1 MNCEHVQKV
10 LDAYLDRELDASTHA
25 ELAQHLL
32 GCPACAA
39 LQARRETLATALR
52 RLPRFEPPAQLR
64 RTIGDAIAAA
74 ESVSRTAAEPAA
86 AREAG
91 RVDVGAADS
100 RPRVWPW
107 RWPSVALAASSA
119 ALAFMLGVWVAS
131 PVRLPDPRE
140 PVIAR
145 HVASLRGAQNLIQVA
160 SSDRHAIKPWFSGRV
175 DFAPTVRDLQ
185 SSGFA
190 LIGARLDRV
199 ASRDTAA
206 IVYRIR
212 EHDINLFVWRI
223 ATPSAEPVVASA
235 LHGYSIVTWAAEG
248 LGFAAVSD
256 VDSHDLQRFAE
267 LVRAPAR

>member
-1 MNCEHVQKV
+1 
-10 LDAYLDRELDASTHA
+10 
-25 ELAQHLL
+25 
-32 GCPACAA
+32 
-39 LQARRETLATALR
+39 
-52 RLPRFEPPAQLR
+52 
-64 RTIGDAIAAA
+64 
-74 ESVSRTAAEPAA
+74 
-86 AREAG
+86 
-91 RVDVGAADS
+91 
-100 RPRVWPW
+100 
-107 RWPSVALAASSA
+107 
-119 ALAFMLGVWVAS
+119 MLGVWVAS

-160 SSDRHAIKPWFSGRV
+160 SSDRHAIKPWFAGRV

-185 SSGFA
+185 SNGFA

-199 ASRDTAA
+199 ASRDTAV

-223 ATPSAEPVVASA
+223 ATGSAEPVVASA

-256 VDSHDLQRFAE
+256 VDSQDLQRFAE

>member
-10 LDAYLDRELDASTHA
+10 LDAYLDRELDAATHA
-25 ELAQHLL
+25 QLTEHLG
-32 GCPACAA
+32 GCTACAA
-39 LQARRETLATALR
+39 LRALRETLGTALR
-52 RLPRFEPPAQLR
+52 QLPHFEPPAGLR
-64 RTIGDAIAAA
+64 RTIADAIASA
-74 ESVSRTAAEPAA
+74 ESVSRSAAEPA
-86 AREAG
+86 RVAG
-91 RVDVGAADS
+91 RGDTGAADS
-100 RPRVWPW
+100 RTRVWPR
-107 RWPSVALAASSA
+107 RWPSVALAAGSA

-160 SSDRHAIKPWFSGRV
+160 SSDRHAIKPWFAGRV

-185 SSGFA
+185 SNGFA

-212 EHDINLFVWRI
+212 EHDVNLFVWRI
-223 ATPSAEPVVASA
+223 ATGSAEPVVASA
-235 LHGYSIVTWAAEG
+235 LHGYSVVTWAAEG

-256 VDSHDLQRFAE
+256 VDSQDLQSFAA